1 MSAHGRIQLNWT
13 KRPDNRGYQMNA
25 KRLAAL
31 TSVASLALAAAGAAR
46 ADDTPPAAGAAAP
59 AAPAGP
65 TALSSPSMS
74 ASLSNNSN
82 PLSADMGPLGKIY
95 VSGQVSAFGSVET
108 AHAANDQRK
117 GDVSNL
123 QLEIQKTDGVF
134 QFYVQAGEYDAPS
147 LGTPILNAT
156 RYTESTFRYV
166 PVAYVKL
173 VPNADFNI
181 MIGELPTLIGAE
193 YTFSFQNLNINRG
206 MLWNQEPAISR
217 GIQGNYTHGPL
228 TVSVSLNDGYFS
240 SHYSTL
246 SGLVSYAAT
255 MKDTIAVA
263 ASGNFDKTS
272 RSSFVTPVAQNNGT
286 IWNVLWTHTDGPWM
300 INPYLQYS
308 TTPKDNSFGLP
319 SSASTFGAAILGK
332 YSLNSMF
339 NIAARAE
346 YISSSGSQVSLLYGP
361 KSNAWS
367 LTVTPTVQFKTFFV
381 RGELAYVKVDKGTKG
396 AMFGAFADKD
406 EQSRAMI
413 ETGVLF

>member
-1 MSAHGRIQLNWT
+1 
-13 KRPDNRGYQMNA
+13 MNA

-31 TSVASLALAAAGAAR
+31 TSVASLALAAAAGAAW
-46 ADDTPPAAGAAAP
+46 ADDQPAAGAAPA

-74 ASLSNNSN
+74 ASLSNNSD
-82 PLSADMGPLGKIY
+82 PLNADLGPLGKIY

-108 AHAANDQRK
+108 AHGANDQRK
-117 GDVSNL
+117 ADISNL
-123 QLEIQKTDGVF
+123 QVEVQKTDGVF
-134 QFYVQAGEYDAPS
+134 QFYVQAGEYDLPS
-147 LGTPILNAT
+147 LGTPVLNAT

-181 MIGELPTLIGAE
+181 LIGELPTLIGAE

-206 MLWNQEPAISR
+206 LLWNQEPAISR
-217 GIQGNYTHGPL
+217 GVQANYTKGPL
-228 TVSVSLNDGYFS
+228 AISVSLNDGYFS
-240 SHYSTL
+240 DHYSTL
-246 SGLVSYAAT
+246 SGLVTYTAT

-263 ASGNFDKTS
+263 ASGNLDKTS

-286 IWNVLWTHTDGPWM
+286 IWNLLWTHTDGPWV

-308 TTPKDNSFGLP
+308 TTPKETSLGLP
-319 SSASTFGAAILGK
+319 SSASTFGAAVLGK
-332 YSLNSMF
+332 YAFNSMF
-339 NIAARAE
+339 NLAARAE

-367 LTVTPTVQFKTFFV
+367 FTLTPTVQFKTFFV
-381 RGELAYVKVDKGTKG
+381 RAELAYVKVDKGTKG
-396 AMFGAFADKD
+396 FEFGAFADKD